1 MASAAPY
8 AGCVSPRSAQTART
22 VLVLLS
28 AAALLGW
35 LPRRHRVGSVRAHI
49 ELLQKV
55 SPIQQFAPVA
65 GSRALFD
72 RDGHFCVTVVA
83 HRLRDGAPWTL
94 VPVDERELAGWL
106 G

>member
-1 MASAAPY
+1 MSR
-8 AGCVSPRSAQTART
+8 GGAQSART
-22 VLVLLS
+22 ILVLVS

-49 ELLQKV
+49 ELLQKI
-55 SPIQQFAPVA
+55 SPIQQFAPMA

-72 RDGHFCVTVVA
+72 REGHFGVTVVA
-83 HRLRDGAPWTL
+83 HRLREGTPWTL

>member
-1 MASAAPY
+1 MSR
-8 AGCVSPRSAQTART
+8 GSAQTART

-35 LPRRHRVGSVRAHI
+35 LPRRHRIGSVRAHV
-49 ELLQKV
+49 ELLQKI
-55 SPIQQFAPVA
+55 SPIQQFAPTA

-72 RDGHFCVTVVA
+72 REGHFGVTVVA
-83 HRLRDGAPWTL
+83 HRLRDGAGWTL

-106 G
+106 T